1 MEKRD
6 PVEVLAAY
14 LRKSARAGGG
24 VSSNR
29 KALAIY
35 LGLSVAQVCAA
46 RDELQKNGRL
56 KIGGN
61 ALYLS
66 IDGVPFGD
74 AGKPEAR
81 AQALMTYYRRRYDMV
96 VDARVVD
103 HPDKEI
109 RGTPSEIIIG
119 SVRTGIAFAAAAV
132 LCTPGSRLLVS
143 A

>member
-14 LRKSARAGGG
+14 LRKTARAGMG

-29 KALAIY
+29 KALAMH

-46 RDELQKNGRL
+46 RDELQSCGRL
-56 KIGGN
+56 YRGGHM
-61 ALYLS
+61 YES
-66 IDGVPFGD
+66 IDGIPFGD
-74 AGKPEAR
+74 AGKTEVKADR
-81 AQALMTYYRRRYDMV
+81 LMTYLRRKYELV

-103 HPDKEI
+103 KPEEVP
-109 RGTPSEIIIG
+109 RGAPREVIIG

>member
-14 LRKSARAGGG
+14 LRKTARAGGG

-35 LGLSVAQVCAA
+35 LKLSVAQVCHA
-46 RDELQKNGRL
+46 RDELQKTGRL

-66 IDGVPFGD
+66 IDNVPFGD
-74 AGKPEAR
+74 AGK
-81 AQALMTYYRRRYDMV
+81 AQTKADGLMTYLRRNHNFA

-103 HPDKEI
+103 NPKEVP
-109 RGTPSEIIIG
+109 RGDPNEVIIG
-119 SVRTGIAFAAAAV
+119 TVRTGIAFAAAMV
-132 LCTPGSRLLVS
+132 LCAPGSRLLVS